1 MSCNFVC
8 SVVYFTINL
17 EVVNIN
23 TDYEYLAHSI
33 ASLAALPVRL
43 YRDGIF
49 QGLYHHTKFKPDLAI
64 LEEPNIFRNTDSVSY
79 YMDEN
84 FLYYGLFRVK
94 NDAVA
99 LLIGPVSLMP
109 VNTASAAKILRSMG
123 EPASRAKELVDY
135 FSSIPSYP
143 LRTFLQILCTVNY
156 FINNEKTDVGQLLLT
171 EDLPAL
177 DPNLLPQPSETEIHN
192 TMELEE
198 RMLSCV
204 EHGRT
209 EDILKMFSA
218 PTAGRAGE
226 MASDALRQQKNLII
240 CTATLVTRAAIR
252 GGMNQE
258 QAFALSDMYIQ
269 KAELMSD
276 VLSLTRLNAQM
287 VLDFTKRVEAD
298 KAGIHNS
305 KLVRQARDFI
315 LSHIGEQIT
324 TDMLSKELGMNRTYV
339 CKLFTDETGF
349 TINQYV
355 TNIKMEEARRL
366 LDITPKSIAEIAEYL
381 GFSSQSYFQKVF
393 KKQFGITPGEYKNQR
408 I

>member
-1 MSCNFVC
+1 M
-8 SVVYFTINL
+8 
-17 EVVNIN
+17 N

-43 YRDGIF
+43 YRDGVF

-64 LEEPNIFRNTDSVSY
+64 LEEPNIFSNSDSVSY

-94 NDAVA
+94 KYAVS

-123 EPASRAKELVDY
+123 EPVIRAKELVDY

-156 FINNEKTDVGQLLLT
+156 FINGEKTDVGQLLLN
-171 EDLPAL
+171 EELPTLEPPASHSQ
-177 DPNLLPQPSETEIHN
+177 PNYEIHN

-198 RMLSCV
+198 WMLSCV

-209 EDILKMFSA
+209 EDILAMFSA

-269 KAELMSD
+269 KAELMAD

-287 VLDFTKRVEAD
+287 VLDFTKRVEAE
-298 KAGIHNS
+298 KIGIHQS
-305 KLVRQARDFI
+305 KLVRKARDYI
-315 LSHIGEQIT
+315 LAHIGESVT
-324 TDMLSKELGMNRTYV
+324 TEAISRELGLNRTYL
-339 CKLFTDETGF
+339 CKLFTEETDF

-355 TNIKMEEARRL
+355 TQVKMEEAKRL
-366 LDITPKSIAEIAEYL
+366 MTITKKPVSEIAEYL
-381 GFSSQSYFQKVF
+381 GYSSQSYFQKVF
-393 KKQFGITPGEYKNQR
+393 KKQYGITPGEYRNR
-408 I
+408 HI

>member
-1 MSCNFVC
+1 M
-8 SVVYFTINL
+8 
-17 EVVNIN
+17 N

-64 LEEPNIFRNTDSVSY
+64 LEEPNIFRNADSVSY
-79 YMDEN
+79 YMDDN

-94 NDAVA
+94 QDAAA
-99 LLIGPVSLMP
+99 LLIGPVSLLP
-109 VNTASAAKILRSMG
+109 VNTPSAVKILRSMG

-156 FINNEKTDVGQLLLT
+156 FINGEKTDVGQLLLT
-171 EDLPAL
+171 EDLPPL
-177 DPNLLPQPSETEIHN
+177 DPAVIPQPSEAEIHN

-198 RMLSCV
+198 MMLSCV

-269 KAELMSD
+269 KAELMND

-287 VLDFTKRVEAD
+287 VLDFTKRVEAE
-298 KAGIHNS
+298 KAGVHKS
-305 KLVRQARDFI
+305 GLVRRARDYI
-315 LSHIGEQIT
+315 LAHIGESIT
-324 TDMLSKELGMNRTYV
+324 TDILSKELGMNRTYL
-339 CKLFTDETGF
+339 CKLFTEETGL
-349 TINQYV
+349 TIHQYV
-355 TNIKMEEARRL
+355 IHVKMEEARRL
-366 LDITPKSIAEIAEYL
+366 MDITSKTISEIADYL
-381 GFSSQSYFQKVF
+381 GFSSQSYFQQVF
-393 KKQFGITPGEYKNQR
+393 RHHYGITPGAYRRRE
-408 I
+408 